1 MGTSHED
8 RSFRKVKAWA
18 ATEGRWSFEAATAHY
33 LKPERP
39 DYAVGSVH
47 TDIRASDVTVRFG
60 VTLKTIPDTPAPGNA
75 TGAGVILG
83 IGGPERRDAVAAL
96 GGWGGAYSLAQFKAG
111 TGYVPVVRCGT
122 LANLQQAQRYQIEV
136 IQRGQMVA
144 LSVDEVRV
152 IETVLLNHLSGI
164 SLAFGHGAQIPS
176 TSTMSRHAKRNRV
189 CSWRCNFPSHT
200 TPFTRR

>member
-8 RSFRKVKAWA
+8 RPFRKVKAWA
-18 ATEGRWSFEAATAHY
+18 ATEGRWSFEGATAHY

-60 VTLKTIPDTPAPGNA
+60 VTFKTIPDTPAPENA
-75 TGAGVILG
+75 TCAGVILG
-83 IGGPERRDAVAAL
+83 IGGTERRDAVVGVRGL
-96 GGWGGAYSLAQFKAG
+96 GRSVLTRPVQGWDRICSLWSL
-111 TGYVPVVRCGT
+111 GT
-122 LANLQQAQRYQIEV
+122 LANLQQAQRYQVEV

-152 IETVLLNHLSGI
+152 IETVLPEPLVGNQLG
-164 SLAFGHGAQIPS
+164 LRAWGAIPS
-176 TSTMSRHAKRNRV
+176 TSTMSRHAKRDRV